1 MGETAPPKRT
11 FAEKLDRLFRTVHP
25 AGRGAYS
32 YNEVAA
38 GIRERGAASI
48 SPQYLWLLRRG
59 ERDNPTI
66 QHLEAIA
73 DFFGVPAAYFLDDEK
88 AAKVDQELAAVVA
101 LRDSSVRQVAL
112 RAAGLSPQS
121 LDAIQEMIDQVRR
134 LEGLAQPSPDDPP
147 R

>member
-1 MGETAPPKRT
+1 MEESTPPKRT

-25 AGRGAYS
+25 AGRGPYS
-32 YNEVAA
+32 YNDVAA
-38 GIRERGAASI
+38 GIRARGPVSI

-73 DFFGVPAAYFLDDEK
+73 DFFGVPAAYFLDDAK
-88 AAKVDQELAAVVA
+88 AAVVDQELETVIA

-112 RAAGLSPQS
+112 RAAGLSPRS
-121 LDAIQEMIDQVRR
+121 LDAIQEMIEQVRR
-134 LEGLAQPSPDDPP
+134 LEGLGKAED
-147 R
+147 